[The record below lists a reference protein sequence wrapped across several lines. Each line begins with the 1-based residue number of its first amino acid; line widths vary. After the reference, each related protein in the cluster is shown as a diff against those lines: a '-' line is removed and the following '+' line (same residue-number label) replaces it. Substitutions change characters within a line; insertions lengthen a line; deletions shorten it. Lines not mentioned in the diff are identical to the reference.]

1 MSIRKDDFSHPG
13 LVVVKRGQTL
23 ESLASDTNGS
33 HESTPKPKELA
44 IIERRASS

>member
-1 MSIRKDDFSHPG
+1 MSIRKDDLSHRG
-13 LVVVKRGQTL
+13 LSAVKRGQTL

-33 HESTPKPKELA
+33 NESTPNPKELA